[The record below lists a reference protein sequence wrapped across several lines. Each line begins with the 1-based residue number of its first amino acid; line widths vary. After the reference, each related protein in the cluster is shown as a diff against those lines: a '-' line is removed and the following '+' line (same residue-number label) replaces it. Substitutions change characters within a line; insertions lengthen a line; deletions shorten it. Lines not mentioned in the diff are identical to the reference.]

1 MALFAHEI
9 DLVILSAEE
18 KLRDRTAILTL
29 ILIDRHDLTSQRVI
43 VAPHLGQVI
52 WLQGVPL

>member
-9 DLVILSAEE
+9 DFVILSAEE

-43 VAPHLGQVI
+43 VAPHLEQVI